1 MTELLFGERF
11 LVIEER
17 EGWAFGQAS
26 RDSYVGYV
34 RSSALGS
41 PAAPPTHWVRVLRTY
56 AYVQADLKTEATTL
70 ISMNSLVT
78 VEEVEGKFSRVAGAG
93 WVFSAH
99 LSEIGGYR
107 DDPAEVALEFLGAPY
122 RWGGRQSL
130 GLDCSGL
137 VQNVLHACGIS
148 CPRDSDLQ
156 ADELGVAAPPGALQR
171 GDLVFWDG
179 HVGMM
184 VDDARIVHANG
195 HHLAVAL
202 EPLSPTFDRIADS
215 GAVQPVAYRRVER
228 P

>member
-11 LVIEER
+11 LVIEEND
-17 EGWAFGQAS
+17 GWAFGQAS

-41 PAAPPTHWVRVLRTY
+41 PVGPPTHWVRVLRTY

-78 VEEVEGKFSRVAGAG
+78 VEENEGKFSRLAGAG

-99 LSEIGGYR
+99 LSEIGVYR
-107 DDPAEVALEFLGAPY
+107 NDPAEVALEFLGAPY

-137 VQNVLHACGIS
+137 VQNALHACGIS

-156 ADELGVAAPPGALQR
+156 AGELGEAAPPDALQR

-184 VDDARIVHANG
+184 VDGERLVHANG
-195 HHLAVAL
+195 HHMAVAL
-202 EPLSPTFDRIADS
+202 EPLAPTIARIAAS
-215 GAVQPVAYRRVER
+215 GAGDPIAYKRLRR